1 MRQMTTQGFSSAFV
15 GSPAVIRLQFLIFEE
30 CAPPIPV
37 YRLIS
42 RSGFGYAV
50 GSVEAAASNDIQE
63 KIFLDGCLM
72 WYYAAVRTL
81 FIVFI

>member
-1 MRQMTTQGFSSAFV
+1 M
-15 GSPAVIRLQFLIFEE
+15 FEE

-37 YRLIS
+37 SRLFG
-42 RSGFGYAV
+42 RSGVGDAV
-50 GSVEAAASNDIQE
+50 EIVNTAASNDIQE
-63 KIFLDGCLM
+63 KMFLDGCLM